1 MNNNPIYNQ
10 DILFEQMTA
19 ISKAAAYDAIL
30 PKYQEMQETIAKL
43 EWERDVL
50 KIKLKAETA
59 LLNAYKAFV
68 NEIRPKDAE
77 VIPLGEVDKEIEEEL
92 EAKNDLKDI
101 NI

>member
-1 MNNNPIYNQ
+1 MKQNNIFNP
-10 DILFEQMTA
+10 DVLFEQMTA

-50 KIKLKAETA
+50 KIKLKAESA
-59 LLNAYKAFV
+59 LLEAYKAFV

-77 VIPLGEVDKEIEEEL
+77 VIPLGEVDQEIENEL
-92 EAKNDLKDI
+92 NNRDDIKNVL
-101 NI
+101 